1 MAHLTLEQRYKI
13 QTLREEG
20 LSLKEIAEKVGKD
33 KSVISRELQRN
44 CDKRNGAYRAD
55 LAQRKYRERLEQKPK
70 SQKFTEQIKETVTRF
85 LQKKYSPEQI
95 AGRCKLEG
103 KPYVSLET
111 IYQYVWADKR
121 QKGKLYEHL
130 RHRGRK
136 YRRRGAAK
144 DSRGRI
150 RDSVSIDLRPP
161 EVELKNRFGDLEMDT
176 VVGKNHKGAILT
188 INDRV
193 TKLCWIKRLT
203 GREAELLKAATLD
216 ILTPIKD
223 KLKTITVDNGKE
235 FAEHLAITKELN
247 IPIYFAH
254 PYHSWERGA
263 NENMNGL
270 IRQYLPKGS
279 SFEKLTEERVLYI
292 QEELNNRPRKM
303 LNYLTPKEYALAN
316 FGIEICGLT
325 GRLHL

>member
-1 MAHLTLEQRYKI
+1 M
-13 QTLREEG
+13 
-20 LSLKEIAEKVGKD
+20 
-33 KSVISRELQRN
+33 
-44 CDKRNGAYRAD
+44 
-55 LAQRKYRERLEQKPK
+55 
-70 SQKFTEQIKETVTRF
+70 
-85 LQKKYSPEQI
+85 
-95 AGRCKLEG
+95 GRCKLEG
-103 KPYVSLET
+103 KPYVSHET

-121 QKGKLYEHL
+121 HKGKLYEHL

-150 RDSVSIDLRPP
+150 RDTVSIDLRPP

-203 GREAELLKAATLD
+203 GREAESLKAATVE
-216 ILTPIKD
+216 ILPPIKD

-235 FAEHLAITKELN
+235 FAEHLAITKGLN

-279 SFEKLTEERVLYI
+279 
-292 QEELNNRPRKM
+292 
-303 LNYLTPKEYALAN
+303 
-316 FGIEICGLT
+316 
-325 GRLHL
+325 